1 MKSRRVPLWLWAA
14 LVGALAYLAAC
25 GSNGNE
31 DRASTPA
38 AAAKVE
44 VGDRWR
50 SLSFDGRERR
60 YLVHIPPSYDGRAP
74 VPLVIVLHGGG
85 GNAESAVRMTAF
97 SDKADKEEFIVVYP
111 NGTGRLVDRLL
122 TWNSG
127 NCCGYALD
135 QHVDDVGFVRALIRE
150 VEGTYRIDERRIFAT
165 GMSNGGMMSY
175 RLACELADLIAAI
188 GPVAGA
194 LNVESCAPS
203 MPVSVVAFHGTADE
217 HVLYEGGEPRKRAD
231 SHPRIDRS
239 VAYAMDFW
247 ARRNGCSSSSQR
259 QTTGSITVET
269 YTDCRAGTG
278 VTLYA
283 VKGGGHAWPGGQR
296 GTAAGDPPTRELS
309 ATDAMWDFFA
319 RHPKP

>member
-1 MKSRRVPLWLWAA
+1 MIGRQAPLGVLAA
-14 LVGALAYLAAC
+14 LVAALAYATAC

-38 AAAKVE
+38 AAAQVE
-44 VGDRWR
+44 AGDHWR
-50 SLSFDGRERR
+50 SLSFGGGERR
-60 YLVHIPPSYDGRAP
+60 YLVHIPPSYDGRSP
-74 VPLVIVLHGGG
+74 VPLVMVLHGGG
-85 GNAESAVRMTAF
+85 GNAESAVRMTGF
-97 SDKADKEEFIVVYP
+97 SDKADREGFIAVYP
-111 NGTGRLVDRLL
+111 NGTGRLRDRVL

-135 QHVDDVGFVRALIRE
+135 QRVDDVGFVRALIRE
-150 VEGTYRIDERRIFAT
+150 VEETYRIDERRIFAT
-165 GMSNGGMMSY
+165 GISNGGMMSY

-203 MPVSVVAFHGTADE
+203 VPVGVVAFHGTADM
-217 HVLYEGGEPRKRAD
+217 HVLYEGGEPRKK
-231 SHPRIDRS
+231 IDPHSRTDGS

-247 ARRNGCSSSSQR
+247 VRRNGCSASQR
-259 QTTGSITVET
+259 QTTGSVTVET
-269 YTDCRAGTG
+269 YADCRAGTG
-278 VTLYA
+278 VTLYT

-296 GTAAGDPPTRELS
+296 GSAAGDPPTRELS
-309 ATDAMWDFFA
+309 ATDAMWGFFA